1 MPTLIAADID
11 RRVKVIDGEG
21 KDNRTVERV
30 SDLRSMP
37 FVVLLGE
44 PGIGKSTVLA
54 REALTEGAS
63 EQGCQGVDGRQK
75 AVRILKIPDFH
86 TVSPRMFR
94 PGRLEGASSV

>member
-54 REALTEGAS
+54 REINRRRLRT
-63 EQGCQGVDGRQK
+63 GVPRGSMGGRKQ
-75 AVRILKIPDFH
+75 FE
-86 TVSPRMFR
+86 S
-94 PGRLEGASSV
+94 